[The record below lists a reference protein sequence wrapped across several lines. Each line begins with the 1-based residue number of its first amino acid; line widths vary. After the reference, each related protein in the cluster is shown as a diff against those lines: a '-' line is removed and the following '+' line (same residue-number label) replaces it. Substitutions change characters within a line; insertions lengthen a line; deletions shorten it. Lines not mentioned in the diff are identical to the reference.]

1 MENADPTPDVAVVA
15 PVPEVDPVD
24 ATPERPLSTQD
35 AMRQALNDIKSRDEV
50 PVEKKAERSRDESGR
65 FKADGGQDNNLKPEV
80 TEPKVEKDVE
90 AAPAAAGTEKPP
102 EPYEMP
108 KSWGKDFQEAWGKLP
123 RDLQAQV
130 TKRENDRDVEVR
142 RAQASR
148 DQAAAAVQ
156 SIAKVIEPH
165 KSLMDAL
172 GAKPND
178 VIAAVLSDARVAYTG
193 SRDEKIGL
201 VSRIL
206 QTTGLSLQD
215 LTGEQESSNNSPVRG
230 SSAELASAN
239 ARLAEMQ
246 AQLDEMRRQAD
257 QRVASIQDDRS
268 HELIRAVAFETDSA
282 GNPVRPHFDRLQSH
296 IAALTTSLV
305 AQGQDART
313 ALITAYDLA
322 VAADPQAAE
331 ERRTLQQRTWEE
343 EVRKKTEQERLERA
357 KALSAPG
364 GSGVAQSN
372 GGLRQFKTT
381 RDAVEFFVKHPEER
395 RT

>member
-1 MENADPTPDVAVVA
+1 MENAELTPDAEVVTPA
-15 PVPEVDPVD
+15 PEADPAD

-35 AMRQALNDIKSRDEV
+35 AMRKALSDIKEREEQS
-50 PVEKKAERSRDESGR
+50 EKKIERSRDEGGR
-65 FKADGGQDNNLKPEV
+65 FKAGEDKPEV
-80 TEPKVEKDVE
+80 KVDAPEVKATEPVATV
-90 AAPAAAGTEKPP
+90 AGTEKPP
-102 EPYEMP
+102 EPYELP
-108 KSWGKDFQEAWGKLP
+108 KSWGKDYQEAWGKLP

-130 TKRENDRDVEVR
+130 TKREGERDLEVR
-142 RAQASR
+142 RAHASR

-156 SIAKVIEPH
+156 SIAKVLEPH

-172 GAKPND
+172 GTKPND

-193 SRDEKIGL
+193 SREEKIGL
-201 VSRIL
+201 VGRIL

-215 LTGEQESSNNSPVRG
+215 LTGDQESSNTSQVRG

-257 QRVASIQDDRS
+257 QRVASIQDNWS
-268 HELIRAVAFETDSA
+268 NELIRAVAFETDSA

-305 AQGQDART
+305 AQGNDART
-313 ALITAYDLA
+313 ALVSAYDLA

-331 ERRTLQQRTWEE
+331 EKRSLQQRVWEE
-343 EVRKKTEQERLERA
+343 EVRKKAEQERLERA

-372 GGLRQFKTT
+372 GGLRQFKST
-381 RDAVEFFVKHPEER
+381 RDAVKFYLEHPEER